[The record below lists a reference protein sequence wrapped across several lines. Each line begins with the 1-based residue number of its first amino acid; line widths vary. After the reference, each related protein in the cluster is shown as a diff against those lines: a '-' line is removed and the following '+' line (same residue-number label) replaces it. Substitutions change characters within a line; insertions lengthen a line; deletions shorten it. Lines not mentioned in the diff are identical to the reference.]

1 MGLPSYDSAL
11 RYLRGEPGGGSAVV
25 VSVLGRAA
33 IIAAGG
39 VVAARASGAT
49 TPLGTLA
56 AFAFGGALAIEAFVL
71 IHASRE
77 LARAMPAEPAT
88 TTPAAVV
95 PSVVVDFGRS

>member
-1 MGLPSYDSAL
+1 MSLPSYDSAL
-11 RYLRGEPGGGSAVV
+11 RYLRGEPGGGAAVLL
-25 VSVLGRAA
+25 SVLGRSA

-49 TPLGTLA
+49 TPIGTLA
-56 AFAFGGALAIEAFVL
+56 AFALGGAVAIEAFVL

-88 TTPAAVV
+88 TIPAPVV